1 MSLEYCKQSQ
11 PILSLSGVNDGPE
24 CQKRT
29 DVMDVTLRGP
39 SRGKEGLYG
48 KYTSLYRDR
57 WMCAYDVCK

>member
-1 MSLEYCKQSQ
+1 M
-11 PILSLSGVNDGPE
+11 SGVNDGPE

-48 KYTSLYRDR
+48 KYTSLYRDG

>member
-1 MSLEYCKQSQ
+1 ML
-11 PILSLSGVNDGPE
+11 GVNDGPE

-48 KYTSLYRDR
+48 KYTSLYREAS
-57 WMCAYDVCK
+57 AYDICTIF